1 MLKLHRLELSG
12 FKSFVD
18 PVGMDFAGGMTSIVG
33 PNGCGKSNLADAVV
47 WVLGERSA
55 KALRGSKMEDVIF
68 NGSSNRKPLGLC
80 EVSLELSTDPSFDL
94 AEDGRLTLGRRL
106 YRDGESHYL
115 MNGRRVRL
123 KEIKDLL
130 MDTGLGIR
138 AYSVIE
144 QGRIGQILS
153 GKPLERRRLLEEA
166 AGVTRYRERRRL
178 AEVKL
183 EESRAN
189 LARLDDIVAEVER
202 SVRSLKRQAG
212 AARRY
217 KKRQSEYR
225 RLLRA
230 VLAGRWGRLGGRLG
244 ELRARL
250 AAEVAGEA
258 KVTAALH
265 RDEAALAAGREDL
278 DALAR
283 RLAER
288 HQREAELAA
297 RIEGKQEFLKGSRE
311 RLRELAERVTAGRET
326 AAERRRRIEAL
337 GEDLAALDARREEL
351 AGERDRA
358 ASEVTED
365 DQRISQVERLVAEAE
380 ERLEGLRG
388 RLFTSLGDLNG
399 LRNRLHREQLER
411 EKGDLRR
418 KHLAEER
425 ARKEREVAEAE
436 KAAAAAAEKLRALEA
451 ETGELE
457 TRLGERQ
464 AALENLLAR
473 HAELAADRDGLAAEL
488 AALGRRREVLT
499 ELGRAHR
506 ERRDVLVE
514 ALAEAGLAGP
524 EFLADRLQ
532 VPEGWER
539 SLDLYLGELADAV
552 IVPPSTDGLALAR
565 ALAAGRGSGRLLEP
579 ADPFAAA
586 PTTAAAA
593 PEDPAIRS
601 SLGEAVGLPP
611 ALAAALPPAYLVE
624 SPADAARLARRHP
637 GVAFLSRDRL
647 WATAGVLAVEG
658 EMAPPGALAREHE
671 LAATEAEIP
680 PRESRRHE
688 AEEALA
694 GLAVEVGSEREAIGE
709 IDRELSAGRQELA
722 VARARHDDLAVRL
735 RRLTVER
742 ETVVTE
748 GAEVERELGL
758 ASERA
763 TRLAAELARADGLH
777 TDLEAVFD
785 RAQTEVAQ
793 SREGREAARTS
804 GASRKGRLELLE
816 ERLDSLRLENERVR
830 GEIEE
835 GERQIGLWAEEEDRL
850 EKREAEIREAMRAAE
865 AELEQALE
873 ARDASQG
880 EVVAEQERLDERR
893 AEVREIE
900 VRLEGRREER
910 DRVREGIGELRV
922 EEAGL
927 KQEAG
932 HLEATF
938 AEEFGEE
945 LGARD
950 PGDRAAP
957 GAAGKADGETA
968 AGAELEPA
976 GAEATTARLAVGGEG
991 DAEGAAPAEPARPLE
1006 ELEEELAACRTVLER
1021 LGPVNLLAAEEYDE
1035 QEERRAFL
1043 TEQREDVRRSVE
1055 SLKQTIREINRT
1067 STERFRSTFEQ
1078 VNDHFRQTFVEL
1090 FRGGQAEMRLMDEDD
1105 LLECGIEIVARP
1117 PGKRLQNLML
1127 LSGGEKA
1134 LTAIALL
1141 FALFQTKPSPF
1152 CILDEVDAPL
1162 DDVNT
1167 LRFLELLKKMSS
1179 DTQFIV
1185 ITHNKLTM
1193 EVSSTLYGVTMQEKG
1208 VSGLVSVELDQ
1219 VQPEPALATA

>member
-1 MLKLHRLELSG
+1 MLKLRRLELSG

-18 PVGMDFAGGMTSIVG
+18 PVGMDFGGGMTSIVG

-55 KALRGSKMEDVIF
+55 KALRGRKMDDVIF
-68 NGSSNRKPLGLC
+68 NGSSRRKPLGLC
-80 EVSLELSTDPSFDL
+80 EVSLELSTESSL
-94 AEDGRLTLGRRL
+94 EHAENGSLTLGRRL
-106 YRDGESHYL
+106 FRDGESHYL

-123 KEIKDLL
+123 KEIRDLL
-130 MDTGLGIR
+130 MGTGLGIR

-153 GKPLERRRLLEEA
+153 GKPLERRKLLEEA

-178 AEVKL
+178 AEIKL
-183 EESRAN
+183 EEARAN
-189 LARLDDIVAEVER
+189 LERLDDIVAEVER

-217 KKRQSEYR
+217 KRRQDEYR

-230 VLAGRWGRLGGRLG
+230 VLEGRWGRLGGRLA
-244 ELRARL
+244 ELRGRL
-250 AAEVAGEA
+250 AAEVAREA
-258 KVTAALH
+258 EVTAALH

-311 RLRELAERVTAGRET
+311 RLRELAERVAAGRGT

-337 GEDLAALDARREEL
+337 AGTLEGLEARRREL

-358 ASEVTED
+358 ASEVSED

-380 ERLEGLRG
+380 ERMEGLRG
-388 RLFTSLGDLNG
+388 RLFTSLADLNG

-418 KHLAEER
+418 KHLLEER
-425 ARKEREVAEAE
+425 ERKEREVGEAE
-436 KAAAAAAEKLRALEA
+436 EAAAAAEEKVRTLEEKTA
-451 ETGELE
+451 GYE
-457 TRLGERQ
+457 TRLGEHQ
-464 AALENLLAR
+464 TALDELLAR
-473 HAELAADRDGLAAEL
+473 HAEGAAARDALAAEL
-488 AALGRRREVLT
+488 AALGRRREVLA
-499 ELGRAHR
+499 ELGRTHR
-506 ERRDVLVE
+506 ERREALVE
-514 ALAEAGLAGP
+514 ALAAAGLGEP
-524 EFLADRLQ
+524 EFLADRLD
-532 VPEGWER
+532 VPAGWER

-552 IVPPSTDGLALAR
+552 IVPPSSEGLELAG

-586 PTTAAAA
+586 PA
-593 PEDPAIRS
+593 PPALDDPAVRT
-601 SLGEAVGLPP
+601 SLGEALGLPP
-611 ALAAALPPAYLVE
+611 ALAAALPPAFLVE
-624 SPADAARLARRHP
+624 SSADAARLARRHP
-637 GVAFLSRDRL
+637 GIAFLSRDRL
-647 WATAGVLAVEG
+647 WAAGGVIAVAG
-658 EMAPPGALAREHE
+658 EQAPPGALAREHE
-671 LAATEAEIP
+671 LAATEAGIP
-680 PRESRRHE
+680 PLESRRGE
-688 AEEALA
+688 AEEALER
-694 GLAVEVGSEREAIGE
+694 LAAEVGRERAAIGE
-709 IDRELSAGRQELA
+709 LDRELAAERQELA
-722 VARARHDDLAVRL
+722 VARARHDDLAARL

-742 ETVVTE
+742 ETVATE

-763 TRLAAELARADGLH
+763 TRLAAELERSQGLH
-777 TDLEAVFD
+777 AELEAVFD
-785 RAQTEVAQ
+785 RAQAEAAR
-793 SREGREAARTS
+793 SREGREAARTT

-816 ERLDSLRLENERVR
+816 ERLDSHRQETERVR

-835 GERQIGLWAEEEDRL
+835 GERQIGLWAEEEERL
-850 EKREAEIREAMRAAE
+850 GRRETEIREAMRAAE
-865 AELEQALE
+865 SELEEALA

-880 EVVAEQERLDERR
+880 EVVAEQERLDARR
-893 AEVREIE
+893 AEVRAIE
-900 VRLEGRREER
+900 ARLEGRREER
-910 DRVREGIGELRV
+910 DGVREGIGELRV

-938 AEEFGEE
+938 AEEFGRE
-945 LGARD
+945 LGAPLPAE
-950 PGDRAAP
+950 PGPETGAES
-957 GAAGKADGETA
+957 AAGVAAGPEA
-968 AGAELEPA
+968 PPPSAGAEEAGGEEAAPA
-976 GAEATTARLAVGGEG
+976 G
-991 DAEGAAPAEPARPLE
+991 PAEPAEPSRPLE
-1006 ELEEELAACRTVLER
+1006 ELEEELAACRAALER

-1035 QEERRAFL
+1035 QEQRRAFL
-1043 TEQREDVRRSVE
+1043 TEQREDVRSSVE
-1055 SLKQTIREINRT
+1055 SLRQTIREINRT

-1078 VNDHFRQTFVEL
+1078 VNAHFRGTFVEL
-1090 FRGGQAEMRLMDEDD
+1090 FRGGEAEMRLMDEDD

-1167 LRFLELLKKMSS
+1167 LRFLELLKKMSRE
-1179 DTQFIV
+1179 TQFIV

-1193 EVSSTLYGVTMQEKG
+1193 EASSTLYGVTMQEKG

-1219 VQPEPALATA
+1219 LQPEPALATA